1 MRRPHAA
8 PYRADDLSGLR
19 VGKANRCH
27 NALDLVRAKYFET
40 ALTGKVSNVFVLKG
54 GMGKKQRCTVAEAI
68 AAVPES
74 ESRVI
79 LATGSY
85 IGEGFDDA
93 RLDTLFLAMPIS
105 WKGTLQ
111 QYVGRVHRLHDAYQ
125 HDVLFYDMLAL
136 MIICMH
142 IVKRHHGCFEGRTRS
157 PHGQEGWCIPA
168 ARTGSGS
175 YPSGISPPGERPWA
189 SAASGKRTLCGR
201 R

>member
-54 GMGKKQRCTVAEAI
+54 GMGKKQRCTLAEAI

-111 QYVGRVHRLHDAYQ
+111 QYVGRLHRLHDAKRVVRVYDYVDSQ
-125 HDVLFYDMLAL
+125 VLMLARMYARRL
-136 MIICMH
+136 NGYGAIGYRIGAAVAEM
-142 IVKRHHGCFEGRTRS
+142 S
-157 PHGQEGWCIPA
+157 PVLHRYIPDQ
-168 ARTGSGS
+168 TS
-175 YPSGISPPGERPWA
+175 
-189 SAASGKRTLCGR
+189 L
-201 R
+201 